1 MTPKEAFISYFRNFE
16 IDMIESL
23 LDDNRTFQDFP
34 KYLFIKKLA
43 NAFQRFINNGDTL
56 LNTYNGTCNSE
67 ICSIGCKG
75 IRFIGNHSG
84 LYIDI
89 VFKIENEEII
99 DVYECHQF
107 STISPKKTMLEKV
120 FIDTKGLPVS
130 MM

>member
-23 LDDNRTFQDFP
+23 LDDNRTYQDFP
-34 KYLFIKKLA
+34 KYLFVQKLA
-43 NAFQRFINNGDTL
+43 NAFQRFINSGDTF
-56 LNTYNGTCNSE
+56 LNTYNGICKSE
-67 ICSIGCKG
+67 ICSVGCKG
-75 IRFIGNHSG
+75 SRFIGNHSG

-89 VFKIENEEII
+89 VFKIENEEVI

-107 STISPKKTMLEKV
+107 STISPKKTLLQKV
-120 FIDTKGLPVS
+120 LIDTKDIPIS